1 MPNQQELE
9 RSYSIVLAALCQEV
23 ADDPSR
29 YTQAVAE
36 EALKLRTEW
45 AALQL
50 PPRPTLKEE
59 RRMQSKQVALKTR
72 MVEFLAGIL

>member
-1 MPNQQELE
+1 MPSKQVLE
-9 RSYSIVLAALCQEV
+9 RSYSIALAALCQKV

-59 RRMQSKQVALKTR
+59 RRVESKQVALKTR
-72 MVEFLAGIL
+72 MAEFLAGVL